1 MEYQNNTLRHELKYY
16 INEAAYYD
24 LRGLLKT
31 LLLPDENMKDEKGYL
46 IRSMYFDDYRN
57 SCANDKEDGVRLRNK
72 YRVRIYDGSDNVIK
86 LERKS
91 KFDSFISKI
100 SASLTREEYERILQN
115 DYTFLPFKKK
125 EVCMDL
131 FCANRT
137 KLMHP
142 TVIVDYQRE
151 AYLLRQGNVRI
162 TFDKHLQ
169 AGMHSMNVFDPN
181 IVLTSALP
189 PNLLI
194 LEVKYDDYL
203 PSFIKRI
210 LKGHTKNYCAIS
222 KFLICTNELRKVK
235 KYV

>member
-1 MEYQNNTLRHELKYY
+1 MEYQNNKLRHELKYY

-31 LLLPDENMKDEKGYL
+31 LLLPDENMKDEKGYY
-46 IRSMYFDDYRN
+46 IRSMYFDDYMN
-57 SCANDKEDGVRLRNK
+57 SCATDKEDGVRLRK
-72 YRVRIYDGSDNVIK
+72 KFRIRIYDESDKQIK

-100 SASLTREEYERILQN
+100 SASLTREEYQRILHN
-115 DYTFLPFKKK
+115 DYSFLPFMKK

-131 FCANRT
+131 FCANKT

-151 AYLLRQGNVRI
+151 AYMLREGNVRI

-169 AGMHSMNVFDPN
+169 AGMHCMNMFDSDL
-181 IVLTSALP
+181 ILTSVLP
-189 PNLLI
+189 NNILI

-203 PSFIKRI
+203 PDFVKRI
-210 LKGHTKNYCAIS
+210 LKGHTKNYSAIS
-222 KFLICTNELRKVK
+222 KFLICTNELRKVN